1 MPEEDL
7 TTQAKILDTTVKLLF
22 TIPPG
27 ELTTRKIAREAGVN
41 IAAINYH
48 FRSKEELVN
57 RAMEVATATAFEK
70 GIGVLLAPGRDPI
83 DRLRDFL
90 AGYAFGLVKFPGLT
104 KTAFLGLFQM
114 DDSKTFYGRY
124 MKEMLEKVG
133 QVITEAQGP
142 GMAGDSA
149 SPDSATTALRVL
161 SCVIF
166 PFLLSNTL
174 REAGVVHYSDDD
186 ARRRYIDTTLAI
198 LVGSRKEENRNG

>member
-1 MPEEDL
+1 VSEEDL
-7 TTQAKILDTTVKLLF
+7 STQAKILDATVRLLLTT
-22 TIPPG
+22 PPG
-27 ELTTRKIAREAGVN
+27 GLTTRMIAGEAEVN

-57 RAMEVATATAFEK
+57 RAMEAATAKAFEK
-70 GIGVLLAPGRDPI
+70 GVAVLLASERDPI

-90 AGYAFGLVKFPGLT
+90 AGYAYGLVKFPGLT
-104 KTAFLGLFQM
+104 KTAFLGLFQK

-133 QVITEAQGP
+133 QVISEARG
-142 GMAGDSA
+142 
-149 SPDSATTALRVL
+149 PDSSITALRVL

-174 REAGVVHYSDDD
+174 REAGVIDYSDDE
-186 ARRRYIDTTLAI
+186 ARRRYIEITLAS
-198 LVGSRKEENRNG
+198 LVSSKKEEN

>member
-22 TIPPG
+22 TTPPG
-27 ELTTRKIAREAGVN
+27 ELTTRRIAREAEVN

-48 FRSKEELVN
+48 FRCKEELIN
-57 RAMEVATATAFEK
+57 KAMEAATAMAFEK
-70 GIGVLLAPGRDPI
+70 GIVVLLAPGRDPI
-83 DRLRDFL
+83 ERLRDFL
-90 AGYAFGLVKFPGLT
+90 TGYAYGLVKFPGLT
-104 KTAFLGLFQM
+104 KTAFLGLFRM

-133 QVITEAQGP
+133 QVIAEAQGP
-142 GMAGDSA
+142 GAAGDSDA
-149 SPDSATTALRVL
+149 SDRATTALRVL

-174 REAGVVHYSDDD
+174 REVGAVDYSDDA
-186 ARRRYIDTTLAI
+186 ARGRYIDTTLAG
-198 LVGSRKEENRNG
+198 LVGTKKEENRNG

>member
-22 TIPPG
+22 AIPPG
-27 ELTTRKIAREAGVN
+27 ELTTRRIAREAEVN

-48 FRSKEELVN
+48 FRSKDELVN
-57 RAMEVATATAFEK
+57 RAMEAATATAFEK
-70 GIGVLLAPGRDPI
+70 GVAVLLAPGQGPI
-83 DRLRDFL
+83 ERLRDFL
-90 AGYAFGLVKFPGLT
+90 RGYASGLEKFPGLT

-133 QVITEAQGP
+133 QVIAEAHG
-142 GMAGDSA
+142 
-149 SPDSATTALRVL
+149 PDSTTTALRVL

-174 REAGVVHYSDDD
+174 REAGGVDYSDAA
-186 ARRRYIDTTLAI
+186 ARGRYIDATLAT
-198 LVGSRKEENRNG
+198 LVGTAKVENRTV

>member
-1 MPEEDL
+1 LEVDVHEEDL
-7 TTQAKILDTTVKLLF
+7 TTQAKILDTTVKLIF
-22 TIPPG
+22 TTPPG
-27 ELTTRKIAREAGVN
+27 ELTTRMIAGAAKVN

-57 RAMEVATATAFEK
+57 RAMEAATATAFEK
-70 GIGVLLAPGRDPI
+70 GIGVLLAPGRDPVE
-83 DRLRDFL
+83 RLRDFL
-90 AGYAFGLVKFPGLT
+90 TGYVFGLVKFPGLT
-104 KTAFLGLFQM
+104 KTAFLGLFRE

-133 QVITEAQGP
+133 QVIAEIRGP
-142 GMAGDSA
+142 DAV
-149 SPDSATTALRVL
+149 PDNATTTLRVL

-174 REAGVVHYSDDD
+174 REVGTVDYSDDE

-198 LVGSRKEENRNG
+198 LVGTRKEENRNG

>member
-27 ELTTRKIAREAGVN
+27 ELTTRRIAREAEVN
-41 IAAINYH
+41 VAAINYH

-57 RAMEVATATAFEK
+57 RAMEAATAMAFEK

-83 DRLRDFL
+83 ERLRDFL
-90 AGYAFGLVKFPGLT
+90 AGYASGLEKFPGLT

-124 MKEMLEKVG
+124 MKDMLEKVG
-133 QVITEAQGP
+133 QVIAEAQGP
-142 GMAGDSA
+142 DAARESA
-149 SPDSATTALRVL
+149 APDSTTTALRVL

-174 REAGVVHYSDDD
+174 REAGGVDYSDDA
-186 ARRRYIDTTLAI
+186 ARRRYIDTTLAT
-198 LVGSRKEENRNG
+198 LVGTKEVENRNG